1 MSEQKDILSN
11 DKLDAVEINSSVLQK
26 QIDEI
31 IEVYSS
37 ELDDYMQF
45 VRGILRNDEQPPT
58 DAELDDF
65 VLNLSTLIY
74 FTSVGAEQMGIRDDL
89 SRAAYK
95 EAYNVAR
102 SMIQKGTVADKNV
115 QAEIDATADKV
126 VNIVYSKAYKI
137 LKAKVESAQEVLSSA
152 KKVISRRMGETA
164 LSQMQVNR

>member
-1 MSEQKDILSN
+1 MSEMLSKEMLDKIEGNSAELDHTIN
-11 DKLDAVEINSSVLQK
+11 D
-26 QIDEI
+26 I
-31 IEVYSS
+31 IERYSG

-65 VLNLSTLIY
+65 ALNLSTLIY

-89 SRAAYK
+89 SHSAYK

-102 SMIQKGTVADKNV
+102 SLQKSGTVADKNT
-115 QAEIDATADKV
+115 QAELDATAERV

-137 LKAKVESAQEVLSSA
+137 LKAKVESAQEVLSSV
-152 KKVISRRMGETA
+152 KKVMSRRISEFE
-164 LSQMQVNR
+164 LSRMSVNK